1 VKSVTAPDT
10 DGLVTVSGFALENAS
25 VGVLNERT
33 QEGVITASD
42 AEKCDNTCPWEA
54 KVHAEIGDALRVWQ
68 FFETDSAKDVTVPR
82 K

>member
-1 VKSVTAPDT
+1 MKSVTAPDS

-33 QEGVITASD
+33 QEGVITTSD

-54 KVHAEIGDALRVWQ
+54 KLHGEVGDSLRVWQ
-68 FFETDSAKDVTVPR
+68 FFETDGAKDVTVP
-82 K
+82 KK